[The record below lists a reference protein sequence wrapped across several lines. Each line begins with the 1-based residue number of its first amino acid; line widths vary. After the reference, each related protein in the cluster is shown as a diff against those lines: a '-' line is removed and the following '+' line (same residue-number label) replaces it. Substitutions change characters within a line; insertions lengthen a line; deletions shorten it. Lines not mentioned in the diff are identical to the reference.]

1 MNDQPDIV
9 GSPPPRVRL
18 RLRDRWRTP
27 EDERRIGRLMISL
40 GVVGAIVAIFGTVV
54 GWIFV
59 GQLGDASADT
69 LDVTVQTL
77 DAVDDTIDLADDVLA
92 STGDAVDALGGT
104 LTAVSASFETGTR
117 AIDDIASLA
126 DTLGPS
132 LTDASDTVRSLS
144 GIGDQIDS
152 ALSTLS
158 RLPIGPD
165 YDPATGLGDGFS
177 ELADALDT
185 LPPELAATSE
195 SLIEFTGNASGLQA
209 QLDEFAASVTDIG
222 GDLGNT
228 EALVDQYR
236 RSVSEARVLAQ
247 QTSNDLNNSVVLMR
261 LLLVAGGLTLLFGQV
276 VPLWLGRSL
285 LDDGTIVQPASD

>member
-1 MNDQPDIV
+1 M
-9 GSPPPRVRL
+9 
-18 RLRDRWRTP
+18 
-27 EDERRIGRLMISL
+27 IGL
-40 GVVGAIVAIFGTVV
+40 GVVGAIVAVFGTVV

-59 GQLGDASADT
+59 GQLAEASADT
-69 LDVTVQTL
+69 VDVTVQTL

-104 LTAVSASFETGTR
+104 LAAVSASFDTGTR
-117 AIDDIASLA
+117 AIDDIAALA

-132 LTDASDTVRSLS
+132 LTDASDTVRSLE

-152 ALSTLS
+152 ALGTLS
-158 RLPIGPD
+158 RLPIGPNYNPD
-165 YDPATGLGDGFS
+165 TGLGDGFGQ
-177 ELADALDT
+177 LADALDT

-195 SLIEFTGNASGLQA
+195 SLLEFTGNAGDLQA

-228 EALVDQYR
+228 EALVNQYR
-236 RSVSEARVLAQ
+236 RSVPEARFLAL
-247 QTSNDLNNSVVLMR
+247 QTSSDLNNSVILMR
-261 LLLVAGGLTLLFGQV
+261 LLLVAGGVTLLFGQV

-285 LDDGTIVQPASD
+285 LDDASIDQSVVDQSVYD